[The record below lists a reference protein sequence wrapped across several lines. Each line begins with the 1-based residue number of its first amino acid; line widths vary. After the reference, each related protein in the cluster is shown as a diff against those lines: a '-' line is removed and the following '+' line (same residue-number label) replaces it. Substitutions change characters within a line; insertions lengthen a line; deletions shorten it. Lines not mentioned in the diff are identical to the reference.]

1 MLTPNDAAMQVAQRI
16 MSNVSRVLQ
25 GKEDKVQLAIVT
37 LLAKGHLLI
46 EDVPGVGKTT
56 LARALAQSI
65 AVSYRRV
72 QFTSDLLPSDVLGG
86 SVYNQSSGRFSF
98 RPGPVFTHVLLADE
112 INRTPPR
119 TQSALLEAMEE
130 RHVSIDGETHMLEEP
145 FFVVATQ
152 NPRDFYGTY
161 PLPESELDRFLL
173 RIELGYPPESIEQDL
188 IATPK
193 SGGTHVELQP
203 VVERQALLAAQDA
216 VSRVEMQSNVVTY
229 MHQIIQA
236 TRKTP
241 LLDLGAS
248 TRAALALSRAVRS
261 RALVLGR
268 NYVIPDDIKS
278 LAVPALAH
286 RVRVAGTADV
296 TPMRE
301 EASRIIDNILNTL
314 PVPL

>member
-1 MLTPNDAAMQVAQRI
+1 MASATSVAQRI
-16 MSNVSRVLQ
+16 ISNVGRTLQ
-25 GKEDKVQLAIVT
+25 GKEDNVALAVMA
-37 LLAKGHLLI
+37 LLARGHLLI

-56 LARALAQSI
+56 LARSLAQSV

-86 SVYNQSSGRFSF
+86 SVYHQATGHFSF
-98 RPGPVFTHVLLADE
+98 RPGPLFTHVLLADE

-130 RHVSIDGETHMLEEP
+130 RHVSIDGETHVLEEP

-152 NPRDFYGTY
+152 NPREFYGTY

-173 RIELGYPPESIEQDL
+173 RIDLGYPPAHVEKEL
-188 IATPK
+188 IATREQNGSIPD
-193 SGGTHVELQP
+193 LQP
-203 VVERQALLAAQDA
+203 VAERHALLAAQDA
-216 VSRVEMQSNVVTY
+216 VNRIQIQSHIVGY
-229 MHQIIQA
+229 IHQIITA
-236 TRKTP
+236 TRQTP

-268 NYVIPDDIKS
+268 DHVTPDDVK
-278 LAVPALAH
+278 AMVVPALAH
-286 RVRVAGTADV
+286 RVRVAGVSD
-296 TPMRE
+296 TPLVRG
-301 EASRIIDNILNTL
+301 EAVRIIEDILHAL